1 MNVIRQN
8 TDYALRV
15 LVILGRHYGNQPVS
29 TRILARQGQIAYQF
43 ACKIMQQLHREKLV
57 KSSMGPKGGFFLAMA
72 PSKINILQ
80 VIQALQG
87 PVSLNKCFGIEGCRR
102 RRNCPVSAALAGL
115 QKQIV
120 TSLRSITLAEV
131 LKFKPGGKAQRA

>member
-15 LVILGRHYGNQPVS
+15 LVILARHYGNEPVS

-43 ACKIMQQLHREKLV
+43 ACKIMQHLHGAKLV
-57 KSSMGPKGGFFLAMA
+57 KSSMGPKGGFFLAGP
-72 PSKINILQ
+72 PSKINVLQ

-102 RRNCPVSAALAGL
+102 RPNCPVSASLAGL
-115 QKQIV
+115 QKQIEV
-120 TSLRSITLAEV
+120 SLRNITLAGL
-131 LKFKPGGKAQRA
+131 LKIKPDGKAKRV